1 MHYDILRSVRNS
13 KAPWKGH
20 EALTE
25 YSGTWLNLCQV
36 TDAADNTDTTDS
48 VCAVFIITYHCES
61 SAVYLMDVKQPH
73 SVCGP

>member
-1 MHYDILRSVRNS
+1 LHYDILRSVRNS

-48 VCAVFIITYHCES
+48 VCAVFIIT
-61 SAVYLMDVKQPH
+61 
-73 SVCGP
+73 